1 MRGLVRNL
9 MTRGPI
15 CLPADATL
23 TEAAEHMAD
32 HDIGDVLVLDGGTLR
47 GILTDRDL
55 VVRAVA
61 AGLDPDSTTCGEL
74 ATGHPLVLGPED
86 PVDFALRLMRQHA
99 VRRLPVCAEG
109 GRPVGILTLGDL
121 AEDGAPA
128 SALAAICAADPT
140 PWPPRSVPSGPTNLL

>member
-1 MRGLVRNL
+1 MHGLVRNL

-32 HDIGDVLVLDGGTLR
+32 HDIGDVLVLDGDTLR

-55 VVRAVA
+55 VVRAIA
-61 AGLDPDSTTCGEL
+61 AGLDMDSTTVGQL

-86 PVDFALRLMRQHA
+86 PVEFALRLMRQHA

-121 AEDGAPA
+121 AEDRAPA
-128 SALAAICAADPT
+128 SALAAICAAEPT
-140 PWPPRSVPSGPTNLL
+140 PWPPEPAPAVPTNLL

>member
-1 MRGLVRNL
+1 M
-9 MTRGPI
+9 
-15 CLPADATL
+15 
-23 TEAAEHMAD
+23 
-32 HDIGDVLVLDGGTLR
+32 
-47 GILTDRDL
+47 
-55 VVRAVA
+55 
-61 AGLDPDSTTCGEL
+61 
-74 ATGHPLVLGPED
+74 
-86 PVDFALRLMRQHA
+86 DFALRLMRQHA